1 MNLQALQYIDIN
13 KVIQEGLNTELG
25 ENNLTLL
32 QRIEGF
38 DSDRYVV
45 VEGRRNKRTSQH
57 QINPEGVRPQ
67 YMKAQPLFSNS
78 LLSTEISVA
87 LPVSANNSEHK
98 YTVNSNMHLSGSK
111 RSDAL
116 DVPVDTELYYGL
128 QEPLPQY
135 LGAQLYRKGAN
146 VVFLLNDPSKLESA
160 DTNLIYSLYQ
170 LLCQSDLY
178 KVSQANIVIPCFLE
192 ERSPDTGGR
201 RISLSNKV
209 KVDYCKLTHV
219 YHRISIIG
227 KSDLLLCDSSGIAV
241 DAIRSSVPIA
251 FINKVPKGYEEFQH
265 AVLQFLDHKNLHQL
279 LLDQQTALE
288 KKFYPSDSEIYVMS
302 NQSTLRALIR
312 GFSRRITS
320 SFSKQSHQH
329 TSDTINHIGDALA
342 QLRFQNQD
350 KLILNTQH
358 TMTKIPNSAKFKSRL
373 TSGRRKYQKFRES
386 PVRFMED
393 SQSSILRYLAANR

>member
-13 KVIQEGLNTELG
+13 KVIQEGLRTELG
-25 ENNLTLL
+25 ENNLSLL
-32 QRIEGF
+32 QRIDGS

-45 VEGRRNKRTSQH
+45 VEGRRYKKTRQY
-57 QINPEGVRPQ
+57 QINCEGVRPQ

-78 LLSTEISVA
+78 ILSTEISVA
-87 LPVSANNSEHK
+87 LPVSTNMSLQEHPENLHIHSPST
-98 YTVNSNMHLSGSK
+98 Y

-135 LGAQLYRKGAN
+135 LGAQLYRRSAHL
-146 VVFLLNDPSKLESA
+146 VLLLNNPSKLAAA
-160 DTNLIYSLYQ
+160 DTNLIYGLFKQ
-170 LLCQSDLY
+170 ICQPDLNNT
-178 KVSQANIVIPCFLE
+178 SQANIVIPCFLE
-192 ERSPDTGGR
+192 ESSHQSGGR

-209 KVDYCKLTHV
+209 KVDYCKLTHL
-219 YHRISIIG
+219 YHRINIIG

-251 FINKVPKGYEEFQH
+251 FINKVPKGFEDFQH
-265 AVLQFLDHKNLHQL
+265 AALRFLDHKCRHQL
-279 LLDQQTALE
+279 LLEQQAALE
-288 KKFYPSDSEIYVMS
+288 KKLRPSNSEIYVMS

-312 GFSRRITS
+312 GVSRRITGS
-320 SFSKQSHQH
+320 CSKQNHELV
-329 TSDTINHIGDALA
+329 SDTITHMGDALA

-358 TMTKIPNSAKFKSRL
+358 TMSKTPNAVKLKSRL

>member
-13 KVIQEGLNTELG
+13 KVIQEGLRTELG
-25 ENNLTLL
+25 ENNLSLL
-32 QRIEGF
+32 QRIDGS

-45 VEGRRNKRTSQH
+45 VEGRRYKKSRQY
-57 QINPEGVRPQ
+57 QINREGVRPQ

-78 LLSTEISVA
+78 ILSTEISVA
-87 LPVSANNSEHK
+87 LPVSANMSLQEHPANLHIHSPST
-98 YTVNSNMHLSGSK
+98 Y

-135 LGAQLYRKGAN
+135 LGAQLYRRSAHI
-146 VVFLLNDPSKLESA
+146 VLLLNNPSKLAAA
-160 DTNLIYSLYQ
+160 DTNLIYGLFKQ
-170 LLCQSDLY
+170 ICQPDLNNI
-178 KVSQANIVIPCFLE
+178 SQANIVIPCFLE
-192 ERSPDTGGR
+192 ESSPQSGGR

-209 KVDYCKLTHV
+209 KVDYCKLTHL
-219 YHRISIIG
+219 YHRINIIG
-227 KSDLLLCDSSGIAV
+227 KSDL
-241 DAIRSSVPIA
+241 
-251 FINKVPKGYEEFQH
+251 
-265 AVLQFLDHKNLHQL
+265 
-279 LLDQQTALE
+279 
-288 KKFYPSDSEIYVMS
+288 
-302 NQSTLRALIR
+302 IR
-312 GFSRRITS
+312 GVSRRITGS
-320 SFSKQSHQH
+320 CSKQNHELV
-329 TSDTINHIGDALA
+329 SDTITHMGDALA

-358 TMTKIPNSAKFKSRL
+358 TMSKTPNAVKLKSRL